1 MRPLNDILADFFDL
15 DPAMVAEDMGPDNV
29 EGWDSVKHVQLVLA
43 LEGEY
48 GLTLPVEEAMNLLT
62 VADIRAM
69 LAQHGVTA

>member
-1 MRPLNDILADFFDL
+1 MRQLNDILADFFDL
-15 DPAMVAEDMGPDNV
+15 DPAAIAEDMGPDSV

-48 GLTLPVEEAMNLLT
+48 GLTLPVEQAMNLLT

-69 LAQHGVTA
+69 LAQHGISA